1 VSEKK
6 TEKLSSQTKNM
17 YNITQKGFWLN
28 IHATVL
34 IKNFD
39 QILKTFKSFCR
50 GSKTSK
56 RFVESNG
63 TQVRS

>member
-1 VSEKK
+1 
-6 TEKLSSQTKNM
+6 M

-28 IHATVL
+28 IYATVL